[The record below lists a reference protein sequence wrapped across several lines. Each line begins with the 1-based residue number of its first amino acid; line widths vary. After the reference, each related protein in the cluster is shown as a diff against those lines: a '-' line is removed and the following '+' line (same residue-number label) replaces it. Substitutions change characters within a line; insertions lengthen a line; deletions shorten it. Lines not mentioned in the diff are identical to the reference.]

1 MTSTLRCL
9 LALAVGLGA
18 PFALPGCASHR
29 KTAEPASPAA
39 TPIPILQFAA
49 VAEPDE
55 AVDVVEYEHDGGIV
69 RVRTPRTFEIKDAKA
84 ADDTFGYPA
93 VYFEIADSQQAE
105 FRSWT
110 ASLVHHQ
117 MAIILD
123 GKIIMTPRVNEAL
136 PGRGNV
142 ENPEHWTDEE
152 VRAIAARIRS
162 EAQARRK

>member
-18 PFALPGCASHR
+18 PCALPGCASHR
-29 KTAEPASPAA
+29 RTAEPASPAA
-39 TPIPILQFAA
+39 APIPILQFAA

-55 AVDVVEYEHDGGIV
+55 TTDVVDYERGGGMV
-69 RVRTPRTFEIKDAKA
+69 RIRTPRTFEIKDASPA
-84 ADDTFGYPA
+84 HDAFGYPA
-93 VYFEIADSQQAE
+93 LQFEIADSQRAE
-105 FRSWT
+105 FRTWT
-110 ASLVHHQ
+110 ASLVDHQ

-123 GKIIMTPRVNEAL
+123 GKILTMPRVLSAL
-136 PGRGNV
+136 NGSGIV

-162 EAQARRK
+162 EAHARRK